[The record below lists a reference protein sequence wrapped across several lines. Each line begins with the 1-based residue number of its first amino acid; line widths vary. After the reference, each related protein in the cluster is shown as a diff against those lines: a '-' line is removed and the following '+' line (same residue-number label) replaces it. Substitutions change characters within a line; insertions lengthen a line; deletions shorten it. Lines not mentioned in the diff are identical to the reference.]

1 MELTSKHH
9 VQMMYNE
16 VIIGLI
22 SACGNWIGDT
32 ILFPIDTISTRL
44 KASKYVN
51 HNPVTFVI
59 TSIKNQRMKLF
70 KGVQLSFP
78 AAFIPTFIYVT
89 VYDQGFKRISQFV
102 DQHFENKKWKLVF
115 PFFVSSFAEFLCLLP
130 YLPVDTVRTR
140 VQVPIIQTR

>member
-59 TSIKNQRMKLF
+59 TSIKN
-70 KGVQLSFP
+70 
-78 AAFIPTFIYVT
+78 
-89 VYDQGFKRISQFV
+89 
-102 DQHFENKKWKLVF
+102 
-115 PFFVSSFAEFLCLLP
+115 
-130 YLPVDTVRTR
+130 
-140 VQVPIIQTR
+140 